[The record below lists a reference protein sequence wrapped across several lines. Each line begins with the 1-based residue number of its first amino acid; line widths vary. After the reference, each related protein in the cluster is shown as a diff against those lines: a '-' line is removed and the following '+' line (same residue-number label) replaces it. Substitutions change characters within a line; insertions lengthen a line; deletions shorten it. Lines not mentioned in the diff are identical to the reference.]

1 MRRFFISFT
10 VPIMLYVADL
20 FLVPRAMLG
29 KGSRGFIS
37 RLAKIQRQVALHIT
51 GALRSAPTDAI
62 DAGAD
67 ILPFQLLVKKLIYW
81 AASRLATLPQ
91 SHLLEKHVNCASSRY
106 IKSHRALV
114 HEIMHAFNIHPAEF
128 KTISTCNQGLKLKS
142 LLITCIPAS
151 KEAAVS
157 AVSMVQTEVFVF

>member
-67 ILPFQLLVKKLIYW
+67 ILPFQLLVKKLTYQV
-81 AASRLATLPQ
+81 ASRLATLPW
-91 SHLLEKHVNCASSRY
+91 SHPHEKHVNCASSRY
-106 IKSHRALV
+106 AKSHRDQSMKSCMLSIFTLMTSKPSA
-114 HEIMHAFNIHPAEF
+114 HATRAQN
-128 KTISTCNQGLKLKS
+128 
-142 LLITCIPAS
+142 
-151 KEAAVS
+151 
-157 AVSMVQTEVFVF
+157 